1 MGALASALSA
11 LAVASAA
18 SPAIADGPCKGPPPK
33 IGQVLHGA
41 VLFVPD
47 GRRLCVAPRP
57 SPDSWTE
64 VELESGGLWPGASPS
79 ADLSKAALMSVAFAK
94 TADCTVTASFVA
106 APPVTHVVTPTA
118 SAGGSI
124 TPNVPQTVQDGDT
137 VEFTVA
143 ADAGFDLANVT
154 GCGGSLSDLVY
165 TTAPVTADCTV
176 FASFTEH
183 GDDTIFR
190 NGFDPN

>member
-64 VELESGGLWPGASPS
+64 VELESGGLWPAASPS

-94 TADCTVTASFVA
+94 TADCTVTAGADGRPLARCRIEGAPLEDLLAEPGALERA
-106 APPVTHVVTPTA
+106 AAWLPRTDPGRA
-118 SAGGSI
+118 LLAAAG
-124 TPNVPQTVQDGDT
+124 
-137 VEFTVA
+137 
-143 ADAGFDLANVT
+143 
-154 GCGGSLSDLVY
+154 
-165 TTAPVTADCTV
+165 
-176 FASFTEH
+176 
-183 GDDTIFR
+183 R
-190 NGFDPN
+190 